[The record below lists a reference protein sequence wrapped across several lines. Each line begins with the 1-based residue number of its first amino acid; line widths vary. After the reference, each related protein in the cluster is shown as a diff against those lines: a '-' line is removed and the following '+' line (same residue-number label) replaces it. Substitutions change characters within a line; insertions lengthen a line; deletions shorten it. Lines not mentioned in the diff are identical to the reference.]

1 MKHYYDPWGHA
12 ARIALNR
19 VLLFAIVA
27 PSAGYVLWDWILEDK
42 FGQEATA
49 ALQHAWGVVSNGGAE
64 MCLRVMF
71 WQAMA
76 IGGLAT
82 GWFMTWLHGRTKLRG
97 GDQHHRGTRVVLAD
111 NE

>member
-19 VLLFAIVA
+19 VLLFVIVA
-27 PSAGYVLWDWILEDK
+27 PSLGLVLWDWILEDK
-42 FGQEATA
+42 FKQEMA
-49 ALQHAWGVVSNGGAE
+49 AVVRYTWTIVSNGTVE
-64 MCLRVMF
+64 MCLQVMF
-71 WQAMA
+71 WQAIA

-82 GWFMTWLHGRTKLRG
+82 GWFITWLHGRTKLRG
-97 GDQHHRGTRVVLAD
+97 GDQHYRGTRVVLAD